1 MRNDYSTFERIW
13 NVQIL
18 ALQTVFI
25 CLLSLPFLCVSY
37 LCDVMLFTM
46 TWSVTCP
53 LTLCNITEHRHVK
66 CPVHFFRWNNFSSPV
81 WSTRK
86 AIVVIPVVSI
96 CVRIHFCV
104 IVLCSNL
111 SNLTYFDNH
120 LSETFIFGPY
130 FFTVQWFCLIS
141 WRLFDLWTSYFGIIS
156 QYELMFASK

>member
-86 AIVVIPVVSI
+86 SY
-96 CVRIHFCV
+96 
-104 IVLCSNL
+104 CSHPGRQ
-111 SNLTYFDNH
+111 H
-120 LSETFIFGPY
+120 LRSHPLLRYSFMFKFVKLDIFRQP
-130 FFTVQWFCLIS
+130 LIRKHS
-141 WRLFDLWTSYFGIIS
+141 FLDHIFS
-156 QYELMFASK
+156 QSSDFALYLEDYLIYEHHTLES